1 MKPETFIGEKVHIE
15 IDRPLGSVH
24 PEHSDMWFCLNYG
37 YVSGVFGG
45 DGEELDAYL
54 LGVFTPV
61 TAYDGVCIG
70 VIIRRG
76 DEADDKL
83 VVVPEG
89 VDYTDEQILALTEF
103 IERFHDSYLVR

>member
-1 MKPETFIGEKVHIE
+1 VKPETFIGKQVHIE

-24 PEHSDMWFCLNYG
+24 PEHGNIWFCCNYG
-37 YVSGVFGG
+37 YVPGVSGG

-61 TAYDGVCIG
+61 TAYDGICVA
-70 VIIRRG
+70 VIKRG
-76 DEADDKL
+76 DGDDKL

-89 VDYTDEQILALTEF
+89 IDYTDEQILALTEF
-103 IERFHDSYLVR
+103 IERFHNSYLVRQ

>member
-1 MKPETFIGEKVHIE
+1 MKPETFIGKKIHIE

-24 PEHSDMWFCLNYG
+24 PEHDNIWFCCNYG
-37 YVSGVFGG
+37 YVSGVLSK

-61 TAYDGVCIG
+61 SAYDGICIG
-70 VIIRRG
+70 IVKRDDG
-76 DEADDKL
+76 DDKL

>member
-1 MKPETFIGEKVHIE
+1 VKPETFIGKKVHIE

-24 PEHSDMWFCLNYG
+24 PEHDNIWFCCNYG
-37 YVSGVFGG
+37 YVPGVLSK
-45 DGEELDAYL
+45 DDEELDAYL

-61 TAYDGVCIG
+61 SAYDGLCIG
-70 VIIRRG
+70 VIGRRDG
-76 DEADDKL
+76 DDKL

>member
-1 MKPETFIGEKVHIE
+1 VKPEAFIGQKVHIE

-24 PEHSDMWFCLNYG
+24 PEHSNIWFSCNYG
-37 YVSGVFGG
+37 YVPGVLGK

-61 TAYDGVCIG
+61 TVYDGICIA
-70 VIIRRG
+70 VIRRRDG
-76 DEADDKL
+76 DDKL

-89 VDYTDEQILALTEF
+89 VEYSDEQILALTEF

>member
-1 MKPETFIGEKVHIE
+1 MKPETFIGKRVHIE

-24 PEHSDMWFCLNYG
+24 PEHSDIWFCFNYG
-37 YVSGVFGG
+37 YVPGVFGG
-45 DGEELDAYL
+45 DGDELDAYL

-61 TAYDGVCIG
+61 TAYDGICIA
-70 VIIRRG
+70 VIRRSNE
-76 DEADDKL
+76 DDDKL

-89 VDYTDEQILALTEF
+89 VEHTDEQILALTEF

>member
-1 MKPETFIGEKVHIE
+1 MKPETYIGEKVHIE
-15 IDRPLGSVH
+15 IDRPIGSVH
-24 PEHSDMWFCLNYG
+24 PKHSDIWFCFNYG
-37 YVSGVFGG
+37 YVPGIFGR

-61 TAYDGVCIG
+61 TAYDGICIA
-70 VIIRRG
+70 VIRRRNE
-76 DEADDKL
+76 DDDKL

-89 VDYTDEQILALTEF
+89 VEYTDEQILALTEF

>member
-1 MKPETFIGEKVHIE
+1 MEPEVFIGEKVHIE

-24 PEHSDMWFCLNYG
+24 PEHDDIWFCCNYG
-37 YVSGVFGG
+37 YVPRVLSK

-61 TAYDGVCIG
+61 TAYDGLCIG
-70 VIIRRG
+70 VIRRKDG
-76 DEADDKL
+76 DDKL

>member
-1 MKPETFIGEKVHIE
+1 MKPETYVGKEVHIE
-15 IDRPLGSVH
+15 IDRPMGSVH

-37 YVSGVFGG
+37 YVPGVLGG

-61 TAYDGVCIG
+61 TAYDGICIA
-70 VIIRRG
+70 VIRRR
-76 DEADDKL
+76 DEDDDKL

>member
-1 MKPETFIGEKVHIE
+1 MVEAETFIGQKVHIE
-15 IDRPLGSVH
+15 VDRPLGSVH
-24 PEHSDMWFCLNYG
+24 PEHSNIWLCLNYG
-37 YVSGVFGG
+37 YVPGVLGK

-61 TAYDGVCIG
+61 SAYDGVCIG
-70 VIIRRG
+70 VIRRRDG
-76 DEADDKL
+76 DDKL

-89 VDYTDEQILALTEF
+89 VDYTNEQILALTEF